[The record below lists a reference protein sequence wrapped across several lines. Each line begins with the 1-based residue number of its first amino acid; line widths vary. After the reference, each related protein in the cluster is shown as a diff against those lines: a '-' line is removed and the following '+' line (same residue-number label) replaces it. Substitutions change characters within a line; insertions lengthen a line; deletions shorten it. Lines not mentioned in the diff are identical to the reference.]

1 MVRGAGFGRLPV
13 NQRTYIG
20 SKDLL
25 MPEKTHGRSMNC
37 ARRDSVGLFELLGRP
52 IAERGVK
59 PLAVVITLDEI
70 FDVRTQVIAIAVIA
84 GIDLLVLERF
94 HEAFAT
100 GVGQGSQLQLMATLA
115 TVVLKSSIHIIR

>member
-13 NQRTYIG
+13 NQKTYIG
-20 SKDLL
+20 SKDLP
-25 MPEKTHGRSMNC
+25 MPEKTHGRSMNS
-37 ARRDSVGLFELLGRP
+37 ARRDGDGLFELLGRP

-59 PLAVVITLDEI
+59 PLAVVITLDEV
-70 FDVRTQVIAIAVIA
+70 FDVRTQMIAIAVIA

-100 GVGQGSQLQLMATLA
+100 GIGVSRQLRLMQT
-115 TVVLKSSIHIIR
+115 H